1 MKTIRDLKIKDW
13 CDYIFNEMVNINDI
27 QPEYFMIN
35 NFKDC
40 KNGSVLLNVCYCEE
54 NNVPHI
60 VFNDNFLS
68 VMTV

>member
-60 VFNDNFLS
+60 VFDDNFLS